1 MSRIGKKPIEIPA
14 KTEVTLSGNIITVK
28 GPLGELSKVVRTDAI
43 DILIEESVI
52 TLSPKNENQE
62 TKALWGTFG
71 SHIKNM
77 IAGVNQEYV
86 IKLIIEGVGF
96 KAELQGNTL
105 VMNLGFSHQV
115 KLEVPKGITC
125 KVEKGEV
132 TISGIDKE
140 VVGQFSAVVRSHKK
154 PEPYKGKGIRYS
166 DEVVRRKEGKKSV

>member
-14 KTEVTLSGNIITVK
+14 KTEITISDDIVTVK
-28 GPLGELSKVVRTDAI
+28 GPLGELSKKVRMDVL
-43 DILIEESVI
+43 DMVIEGNHI
-52 TLSPKNENQE
+52 TLTPKDSSLE
-62 TKALWGTFG
+62 TNALWGTFA

-86 IKLIIEGVGF
+86 VKLIIEGVGF
-96 KAELQGNTL
+96 KAEVQGNTL

-115 KLEVPKGITC
+115 KLDVPAGVSC

-132 TISGIDKE
+132 TIAGINKE
-140 VVGQFSAVVRSHKK
+140 TVTQFAAVVRSNKK

-166 DEVVRRKEGKKSV
+166 DEIIRRKEGKKSV